1 MQVPPQH
8 AWEAMAQY
16 APEAAELACQS
27 LDIASAQSYFA
38 GVRGCTYLLACL
50 SPACQKEDAESH
62 VACLH
67 LLCKLC
73 GLPYS
78 CLMVLGLQHC
88 ALVP

>member
-1 MQVPPQH
+1 MQARTPTVQVPPQH

-50 SPACQKEDAESH
+50 S
-62 VACLH
+62 LH
-67 LLCKLC
+67 AKGRC
-73 GLPYS
+73 
-78 CLMVLGLQHC
+78 
-88 ALVP
+88 